1 MLAKI
6 ESNKLDE
13 NNSNIDAETICLD
26 HIMYVKIIKITQKEK
41 IPWWK
46 IHSKTNKY
54 IRGPQIVYNFEHIP
68 LKS

>member
-46 IHSKTNKY
+46 IHSKTNK
-54 IRGPQIVYNFEHIP
+54 
-68 LKS
+68 